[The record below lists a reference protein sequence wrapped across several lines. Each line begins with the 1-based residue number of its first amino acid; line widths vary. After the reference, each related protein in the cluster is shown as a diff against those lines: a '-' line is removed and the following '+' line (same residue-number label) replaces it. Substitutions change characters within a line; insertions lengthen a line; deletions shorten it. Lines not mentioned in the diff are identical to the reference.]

1 MKSSPKYNKQELQIN
16 DELTELFNA
25 VENVNIVQTIS
36 AAKSA
41 YFLFFYNDRQINDIK
56 KFCCEDSNPSALL
69 IDTTFNHLIFGLQT
83 HHTETNVW

>member
-1 MKSSPKYNKQELQIN
+1 MKSSSKYNKQELQIN

-25 VENVNIVQTIS
+25 LENVNIVQTIS

-41 YFLFFYNDRQINDIK
+41 YFLFLYKDRQISYVK
-56 KFCCEDSNPSALL
+56 KFYCEDSNPSVLL

-83 HHTETNVW
+83 HHTETNV